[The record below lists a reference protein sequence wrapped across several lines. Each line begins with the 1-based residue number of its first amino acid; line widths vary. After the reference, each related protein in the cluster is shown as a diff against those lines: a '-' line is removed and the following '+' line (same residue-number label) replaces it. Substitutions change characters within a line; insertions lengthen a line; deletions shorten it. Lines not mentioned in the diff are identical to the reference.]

1 MEWKLIRCDSSGF
14 SVFILCF
21 KYSYILE
28 FFRYTVNIF
37 IDLICYAYYWLILYH
52 MLFTNLSTFV
62 YEMCVVFQI
71 ARIICMQGRNQDF
84 KLEGGAYL
92 KKLRRAEGGANIF
105 GVFRVKNHDF
115 TPKNLIFSNFRGARA
130 GSAPGMGHY
139 HLHVS
144 ILYRYKALHSLCWGY
159 YIYICTSFNRLTTWI
174 Y

>member
-62 YEMCVVFQI
+62 YEMCVVFHI
-71 ARIICMQGRNQDF
+71 VRIICMQGRNQDF
-84 KLEGGAYL
+84 KLGGG
-92 KKLRRAEGGANIF
+92 R
-105 GVFRVKNHDF
+105 
-115 TPKNLIFSNFRGARA
+115 T
-130 GSAPGMGHY
+130 
-139 HLHVS
+139 
-144 ILYRYKALHSLCWGY
+144 
-159 YIYICTSFNRLTTWI
+159 
-174 Y
+174 